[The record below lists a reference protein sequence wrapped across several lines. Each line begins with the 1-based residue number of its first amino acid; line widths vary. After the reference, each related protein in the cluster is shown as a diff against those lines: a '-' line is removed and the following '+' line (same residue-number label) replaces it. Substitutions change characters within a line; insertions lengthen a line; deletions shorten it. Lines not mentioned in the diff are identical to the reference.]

1 MALPMTFR
9 RRKKLHEK
17 GDTPDVYHYDKMNEG
32 LRVQIVMKMD
42 EVTSLNYYQHD
53 GRIIYSTVVPV
64 MRQEKKA
71 FALCKNSYENNTPR
85 EEFLN
90 WFIKEPDLEY
100 LLSGLEIF
108 MQTASKLLT
117 PYESSRDTYLEEMN
131 ELMLEDC
138 FGYQF
143 INGYIIKLGSEYI
156 HKEVVVPL
164 LHLISGE
171 KYNVVNAEFRK
182 AHEEFRKKDY
192 EDCIHDCC
200 NAFESMGKVI
210 ALDQG
215 WTELSERSTAK
226 DIVKA
231 IFDHQ
236 FIPSYMQQEFTG
248 LRTILESGINTV
260 RNRAG
265 GHGAGVTL
273 RNIEKHIAEFQMN
286 QTAAA
291 LKLLAEYNR

>member
-1 MALPMTFR
+1 MTFR
-9 RRKKLHEK
+9 RRKKLREK
-17 GDTPDVYHYDKMNEG
+17 GDTPDVYHYDNMDQG

-42 EVTSLNYYQHD
+42 EVTCLRYWSSD
-53 GRIIYSTVVPV
+53 GQEIYSAAVPI
-64 MRQEKKA
+64 MRQEKKT
-71 FALCKNSYENNTPR
+71 FLLSGNPYGRYPPR
-85 EEFLN
+85 EEFQN
-90 WFIKEPDLEY
+90 WFLQEADLEH
-100 LLSGLEIF
+100 LLSGLELF
-108 MQTASKLLT
+108 MRVASNLGT
-117 PYESSRDTYLEEMN
+117 PHENIRDGYLEEMN
-131 ELMLEDC
+131 ELMLEDG

-143 INGYIIKLGSEYI
+143 VDGDIIELGSEYV
-156 HKEVVVPL
+156 HKEVIIPL
-164 LHLISGE
+164 LGLISDP
-171 KYNVVNAEFRK
+171 KYKVVNDEFRK

-200 NAFESMGKVI
+200 NAFESMGKII
-210 ALDQG
+210 ASEQG
-215 WTELSERSTAK
+215 WTEVTDKSTVK

-260 RNRAG
+260 RNKAG
-265 GHGAGVTL
+265 GHGAGVTP
-273 RNIEKHIAEFQMN
+273 RNIEKHVAEFQMN